1 MNPVQIESISL
12 TLKINPNLSL
22 RDPQKTAL
30 GRKIIKYSIL
40 LINEIG
46 LENFTFKK
54 VAERIQSTE
63 ASIYRYF
70 ENKHLLF
77 IYLLNWYW
85 EWIKFRIDINV
96 LNITDPVIKL
106 KKAIRVLVDAS
117 KRNTNTEF
125 VDEDILHQ
133 IVVSE
138 GTKGYHTISIDEENR
153 EGFFVA
159 YKSLCEKIMDILL
172 EINPEFPYPRS
183 VASTLVE
190 TANNNIYFASHLPR
204 LTDIKA
210 NEGDVLDNVG
220 DLVEYMALKLIG
232 N

>member
-172 EINPEFPYPRS
+172 EINPDFPYPRS

>member
-1 MNPVQIESISL
+1 
-12 TLKINPNLSL
+12 
-22 RDPQKTAL
+22 
-30 GRKIIKYSIL
+30 

-172 EINPEFPYPRS
+172 EINPDFPYPRS